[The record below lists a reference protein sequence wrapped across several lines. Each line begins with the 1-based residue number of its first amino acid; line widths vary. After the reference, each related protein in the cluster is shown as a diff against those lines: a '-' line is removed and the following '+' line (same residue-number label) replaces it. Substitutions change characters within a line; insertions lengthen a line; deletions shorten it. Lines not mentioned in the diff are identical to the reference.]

1 MSQERFKRCIDACF
15 ACAAEYKHCASECL
29 KEENVRML
37 GPCVQLDMEC
47 SLVCL
52 STAQL
57 MMIGG
62 ENAALLC
69 GACAEIC
76 VACAEE
82 CQKQE
87 MDHCL
92 KCAEECRNCAEE
104 CRSMTLLHV

>member
-1 MSQERFKRCIDACF
+1 MSQERFKRCIDTCF
-15 ACAAEYKHCASECL
+15 ACAAACKHCASECL
-29 KEENVRML
+29 KEETVNML

-57 MMIGG
+57 LMIGG

-69 GACAEIC
+69 GVCAEIC

-82 CQKQE
+82 CQKYE

-104 CRSMTLLHV
+104 CRSMAELHV